1 MHKLITRIPP
11 LALLCFTATLQTA
24 QAADTAVN
32 RLLASQCAQCHGTN
46 GHAVGDFE
54 SIAGEEAKDL
64 YEDLMDMRNEDRPEN
79 IMDHQ
84 ALGYT
89 EDQIRRIAAFYATT
103 SENSGSNSGGS
114 NNSDTTE
121 HDSEKE
127 HKRKKSERS
136 KRSTNRES
144 RHSD

>member
-11 LALLCFTATLQTA
+11 LALLCVTATLQPA

-64 YEDLMDMRNEDRPEN
+64 YEDLMDMRREDQPEN

-89 EDQIRRIAAFYATT
+89 EDQISRIAAFYATT
-103 SENSGSNSGGS
+103 SENGGSNSGSS
-114 NNSDTTE
+114 NNNGGD
-121 HDSEKE
+121 DSEKK

-136 KRSTNRES
+136 KKSTNRES